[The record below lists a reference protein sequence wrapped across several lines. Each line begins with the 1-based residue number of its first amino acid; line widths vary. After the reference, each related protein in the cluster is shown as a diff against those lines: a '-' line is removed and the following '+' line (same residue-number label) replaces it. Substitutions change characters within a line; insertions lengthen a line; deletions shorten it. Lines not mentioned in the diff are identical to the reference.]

1 MGFYRKKPLV
11 IEAWRFDGTLE
22 SVESLL
28 ASSDALT
35 VAGDARALHAEIKA
49 QEGALEVVAGDWII
63 RRTDGALYRCTED
76 YFAANYEPADAETS
90 IARNQVITAPMVPG
104 EDSVLEKRDGAG
116 DMFEQLGPP
125 VVIKPYRRPKD
136 PRVQDVLDGAEAER
150 KAESATEEPRKIFSD
165 PRLDPDY
172 KPPKFKR

>member
-1 MGFYRKKPLV
+1 MGLYRKKPV
-11 IEAWRFDGTLE
+11 TIEAWHFDGTLA

-35 VAGDARALHAEIKA
+35 VAGAAGALHAEIKGP
-49 QEGALEVVAGDWII
+49 EGDLEVVAGDWII
-63 RRTDGALYRCTED
+63 RRVDGALYRCTQD
-76 YFAANYEPADAETS
+76 YFAANYEPADAEAS
-90 IARNQVITAPMVPG
+90 IARNQIITAPMVPG
-104 EDSVLEKRDGAG
+104 DDSILEVRDGAG

-136 PRVQDVLDGAEAER
+136 PRVQGVLDAAEAER
-150 KAESATEEPRKIFSD
+150 KAEAAAEEPRKIFSD